1 MAFVNCPKCD
11 YAFDPLERYCPRCD
25 SLYTDQEAYVGS
37 GPVEG
42 LPYANKPTRSS
53 LSEPLNKPTFQPTK
67 KRHDYGPPADEI
79 PRPLPKMK
87 ISDEPLQ
94 YKKDGNGGKILG
106 GLVIL
111 VILLVVYYV
120 FVK

>member
-25 SLYTDQEAYVGS
+25 TLYTDKEAYESS
-37 GPVEG
+37 GPVPG
-42 LPYANKPTRSS
+42 LPHAVKPSKSS
-53 LSEPLNKPTFQPTK
+53 LTEPLNKPTFQPTK
-67 KRHDYGPPADEI
+67 KRHEYGPPANEI

-87 ISDEPLQ
+87 ISDELPE
-94 YKKDGNGGKILG
+94 YKKSGNGGKILA
-106 GLVIL
+106 GLVIII
-111 VILLVVYYV
+111 ILLVVYYV